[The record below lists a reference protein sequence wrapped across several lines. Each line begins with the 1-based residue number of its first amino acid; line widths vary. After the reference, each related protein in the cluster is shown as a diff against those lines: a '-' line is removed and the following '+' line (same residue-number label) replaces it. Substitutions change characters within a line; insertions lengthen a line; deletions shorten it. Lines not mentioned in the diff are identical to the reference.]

1 MNFVIFSIY
10 IYREIAVID
19 RNVVAATSVKNSLA
33 ENNFDIWRL
42 AWTAF
47 PACAAAAIAHPLIV
61 LSVRMATETDYSASS
76 SSLLSTEN
84 WLPSSESVLG
94 SVVATA
100 TKFLV
105 DIAGE
110 TLLRSCVMILAREG
124 RWALYAGVRSKI
136 CSAALY
142 CAIPLSMTSLFG
154 LYETVFYRS
163 ALSFEGCASVAK
175 EFSGDSLLQVLRSIV
190 NREGYFNL
198 FRYGLLSTLQIGPG
212 FVSFVGTR

>member
-1 MNFVIFSIY
+1 
-10 IYREIAVID
+10 
-19 RNVVAATSVKNSLA
+19 VATTGKSSLA

-42 AWTAF
+42 VKTAF

-76 SSLLSTEN
+76 SSLLPIEN
-84 WLPSSESVLG
+84 WLPSTGSMLG
-94 SVVATA
+94 SFVRTA
-100 TKFLV
+100 TTFVV

-110 TLLRSCVMILAREG
+110 TSLRSFVTILAREG
-124 RWALYAGVRSKI
+124 KWALYAGVRSKI
-136 CSAALY
+136 VSTALY

-163 ALSFEGCASVAK
+163 ALSSEGCVSIGK
-175 EFSGDSLLQVLRSIV
+175 EFCGNGLLQVLRSIV

-198 FRYGLLSTLQIGPG
+198 VRYGLLSTLQIGPG
-212 FVSFVGTR
+212 FVSFVGMR